1 MAVGPLIAF
10 AIYFAYNYLRFGSP
24 METGYSYIFPIEWQG
39 TEYDAGQFLKD
50 RVRDLGIFSRQYFPF
65 NAIYMFIAGPHVEFG
80 GKYMTDMVS
89 FDVNG
94 ASLFLVTPVFLL
106 ALLAP
111 WNRSFW
117 FGLGTVAIIL
127 GMTLFY
133 HSNGFSQY
141 SAQRYALDW
150 LPILLIFLA
159 RGVQPAFA
167 APMAL
172 LTSYS
177 MLVTLSML
185 AFGALLGGS

>member
-1 MAVGPLIAF
+1 MKDIAKK
-10 AIYFAYNYLRFGSP
+10 IYY
-24 METGYSYIFPIEWQG
+24 
-39 TEYDAGQFLKD
+39 
-50 RVRDLGIFSRQYFPF
+50 
-65 NAIYMFIAGPHVEFG
+65 
-80 GKYMTDMVS
+80 
-89 FDVNG
+89 
-94 ASLFLVTPVFLL
+94 
-106 ALLAP
+106 
-111 WNRSFW
+111 
-117 FGLGTVAIIL
+117 
-127 GMTLFY
+127 
-133 HSNGFSQY
+133 GFSQY